1 MCKASVVDQM
11 EEDMYVPVLHYGGRF
26 DRSSDGVL
34 SYLDGSVKRWKPMD
48 IDLVCF
54 YDLEEFVNEVGFQKW
69 EKLLWH
75 DLSDPNLDTSLH
87 EIKGDADLNAMRG
100 ATVMNMGPKEFH
112 VYVQHIVE
120 IPELVEEH

>member
-34 SYLDGSVKRWKPMD
+34 SYLDGSVKRWMPMD

-54 YDLEEFVNEVGFQKW
+54 FDLEEFVKEVGFQKW

-75 DLSDPNLDTSLH
+75 DLSDPNLDTGLH
-87 EIKGDADLNAMRG
+87 EIKYDADVNAMRG
-100 ATVMNMGPKEFH
+100 AAVINMALRNFM
-112 VYVQHIVE
+112 YMFNT
-120 IPELVEEH
+120 L